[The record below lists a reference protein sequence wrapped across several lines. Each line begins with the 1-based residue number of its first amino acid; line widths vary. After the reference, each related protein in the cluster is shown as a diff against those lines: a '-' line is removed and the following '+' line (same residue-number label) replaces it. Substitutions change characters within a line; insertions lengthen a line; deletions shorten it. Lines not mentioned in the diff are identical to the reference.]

1 MEVVKYLK
9 NYWQLSRPLNV
20 AIAMIT
26 IWVAAFITP
35 QFHLNYKLYFA
46 AVIAGLMTAG
56 ANIINDLYDIDIDRI
71 NKPHRPLPSGRA
83 TQKEAR
89 VYFALNYALSFALA
103 AFCGLPM
110 FMVTFLIGLLLV
122 YYSSHLKRTVLWG
135 NLAVSLASAIAF
147 IYGAMSV
154 GDWRAGIIP
163 AAFAFF
169 FHLGREIVKDMQDL
183 EGDVQNQ
190 SITFP
195 ARFGLKP
202 SIALINF
209 VFIFLIILTIIP
221 YILKVYGEMYLWIVT
236 IGVHSVLIFVSVF
249 LWFRNDRPV
258 LGKISH
264 LLKLDMLV
272 GLAAIYL
279 GS

>member
-20 AIAMIT
+20 SIAMIT

-46 AVIAGLMTAG
+46 AAIAGLMTAG

-83 TQKEAR
+83 TQKEAC
-89 VYFALNYALSFALA
+89 VYFVLNYALSFALA

-183 EGDVQNQ
+183 EGDVQNK

-195 ARFGLKP
+195 ARFGLKS
-202 SIALINF
+202 SIVLINF

-249 LWFRNDRPV
+249 LWFRNDRAV

>member
-20 AIAMIT
+20 SIAMIT

-71 NKPHRPLPSGRA
+71 NKPNRPLPSGRA

-89 VYFALNYALSFALA
+89 VYFVLNYALSFALA

-202 SIALINF
+202 SIVLINF

-249 LWFRNDRPV
+249 LWFRNDRAV